1 MNHIIRVARK
11 ELDRLEKLL
20 KKINAFLDEV
30 PDGCLK
36 CQKKNGKTYYYQQYI
51 KTDETK
57 QNNNRLEENIALEVN
72 EANLTNETSINK
84 WARRYIKK
92 EELLVA
98 KKLAQKHYYLL
109 IRPIIE
115 KKIMELRKFIDRYPD
130 NKIEEIYDELSVERK
145 NLVAPICVSV
155 NEQIKQW
162 KEESYEKTTMYS
174 EKLKYETEQ
183 GDLVRSKSEVII
195 ANILYHNR
203 EDILYKYERPLKLM
217 VNGNEKII
225 YPDFTIINIHTG
237 KITYWEHAGRM
248 DDPYYAA
255 DFVRKMNTYITNG
268 LLLGRDVLL
277 TFETQ
282 NNSLDIGVVKKL
294 VKTLVIS

>member
-1 MNHIIRVARK
+1 MNEIIRVARK
-11 ELDRLEKLL
+11 ELDRLEKLF
-20 KKINAFLDEV
+20 KKITSFLDEV

-36 CQKKNGKTYYYQQYI
+36 WQKKNGKIYYYQQYI
-51 KTDETK
+51 RTDEKK
-57 QNNNRLEENIALEVN
+57 QNDNKSEENMALEAN
-72 EANLTNETSINK
+72 ETSAINETSINK

-92 EELLVA
+92 EELSAA

-115 KKIMELRKFIDRYPD
+115 KQIIELKKFIDRYPD
-130 NKIEEIYDELSVERK
+130 NKIEKIYDELSVERK
-145 NLVAPICVSV
+145 NLVVPICLSV
-155 NEQIKQW
+155 NERIKQW

-195 ANILYHNR
+195 ANILYHNS
-203 EDILYKYERPLKLM
+203 EDILYKYERPLKLI
-217 VNGNEKII
+217 VNGSEKII
-225 YPDFTIINIHTG
+225 YPDFTIFNKHTG

-255 DFVRKMNTYITNG
+255 DFVRKMNTYVANG
-268 LLLGRDVLL
+268 LLPGRDVIL

-282 NNSLDIGVVKKL
+282 SNSLDIGVVKKL
-294 VKTLVIS
+294 VKNLI